1 MQKLFNV
8 MSVASFVMSAGM
20 VAGSVMLYTRI
31 PSITKHYMSELTL
44 EMTKVMTNMMPGE
57 IDEALPE
64 LPTTTGP
71 AITELVARMSKA
83 YESRMKTM
91 VSDMVKAVEQGGDI
105 EKSEEQPHAIYSD
118 DDVQAMVMRAFGGFK
133 PWRHIK

>member
-20 VAGSVMLYTRI
+20 IAGSVLLYSRI

-44 EMTKVMTNMMPGE
+44 EMTKVMTNMMPGK

-71 AITELVARMSKA
+71 AV
-83 YESRMKTM
+83 
-91 VSDMVKAVEQGGDI
+91 
-105 EKSEEQPHAIYSD
+105 P
-118 DDVQAMVMRAFGGFK
+118 FK
-133 PWRHIK
+133 MP

>member
-20 VAGSVMLYTRI
+20 VAGSVLLYTRI

-44 EMTKVMTNMMPGE
+44 EMTKVMTNMMPGK

-71 AITELVARMSKA
+71 AI
-83 YESRMKTM
+83 
-91 VSDMVKAVEQGGDI
+91 
-105 EKSEEQPHAIYSD
+105 P
-118 DDVQAMVMRAFGGFK
+118 FK
-133 PWRHIK
+133 MP

>member
-1 MQKLFNV
+1 MKIKV
-8 MSVASFVMSAGM
+8 EESF
-20 VAGSVMLYTRI
+20 
-31 PSITKHYMSELTL
+31 
-44 EMTKVMTNMMPGE
+44 PGE
-57 IDEALPE
+57 FESTEPLELLDKWERAAHSCQCQVESMVRKSLGLPE
-64 LPTTTGP
+64 ESEIPGDARVD
-71 AITELVARMSKA
+71 AITELVTRMSKA

-133 PWRHIK
+133 PWRHLK

>member
-20 VAGSVMLYTRI
+20 VAGSVLLYTRI

-44 EMTKVMTNMMPGE
+44 EMTKVMTNMMPGQ
-57 IDEALPE
+57 IDKAMPE

-71 AITELVARMSKA
+71 AV
-83 YESRMKTM
+83 
-91 VSDMVKAVEQGGDI
+91 
-105 EKSEEQPHAIYSD
+105 P
-118 DDVQAMVMRAFGGFK
+118 FK
-133 PWRHIK
+133 IP

>member
-31 PSITKHYMSELTL
+31 PSITRHYMSELTL
-44 EMTKVMTNMMPGE
+44 EMTEVLTKMVPGKLDEVM
-57 IDEALPE
+57 PE

-71 AITELVARMSKA
+71 AV
-83 YESRMKTM
+83 
-91 VSDMVKAVEQGGDI
+91 
-105 EKSEEQPHAIYSD
+105 P
-118 DDVQAMVMRAFGGFK
+118 FK
-133 PWRHIK
+133 VP